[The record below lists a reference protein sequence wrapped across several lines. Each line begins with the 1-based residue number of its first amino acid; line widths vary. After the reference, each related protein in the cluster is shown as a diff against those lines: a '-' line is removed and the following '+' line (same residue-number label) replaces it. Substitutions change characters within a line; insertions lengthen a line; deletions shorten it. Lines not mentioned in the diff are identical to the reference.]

1 MGLLRVPWTAR
12 RSNRSIF
19 LFWIFIGRTDV
30 EVEAPVVWSLD
41 ANSWLIG
48 KVPDVGK
55 DWGQKKRASEDE
67 MGGGIPDT
75 LDMKLGK
82 LRKMVRDR
90 EAWCAAVHGV
100 EKNQTRLGDWTTM
113 KHGEEECVLWSPSL
127 VYKTH
132 LHQLRNLSYTIYLL
146 KNNFLE
152 RYNHDSHTNE
162 YKVNVY
168 QRAYLAHQLRK
179 LIRYYNHFKG

>member
-1 MGLLRVPWTAR
+1 
-12 RSNRSIF
+12 
-19 LFWIFIGRTDV
+19 
-30 EVEAPVVWSLD
+30 
-41 ANSWLIG
+41 
-48 KVPDVGK
+48 
-55 DWGQKKRASEDE
+55 
-67 MGGGIPDT
+67 
-75 LDMKLGK
+75 
-82 LRKMVRDR
+82 
-90 EAWCAAVHGV
+90 
-100 EKNQTRLGDWTTM
+100 M